1 MLQQTNTKTRFLNDL
16 FWSNLILILIFIFN
30 PTDTAAEE
38 TTNSKLKTFWM
49 GVIQN
54 PSDPQINIQYGVEAE
69 KSGYYG
75 RAIAAYRRA
84 LNTDPK
90 NDTAIQKLN
99 HLLNLNKP
107 NELSG
112 TLIVSSSYRSNAS
125 QARTAAKSD
134 KTISNTFVLS
144 DDRSL
149 FGNRWK
155 TTLINF
161 ADAHSDL
168 RDSDIIY
175 TSINSGPYVEHPDGK
190 KSTFGFNIENTVID
204 QKTDSYS
211 LGVSGSFSLVKKFQS
226 NLDYTV
232 KYIKGY
238 SEGSISYFNSSV
250 STAFNINKGILK
262 SGDSFD
268 LNPSVSLN
276 INKKGFNS
284 SGSRDRLTNISS
296 TFNYTFPLT
305 RHQSFDVF
313 YNPTFIHYFKHRKSD
328 PQNRMDLTQ
337 EVGLS
342 YNINLFDNVT
352 FTATYVCER
361 NLSNFSEFNYLDHL
375 ISTSLI
381 TTF

>member
-1 MLQQTNTKTRFLNDL
+1 
-16 FWSNLILILIFIFN
+16 
-30 PTDTAAEE
+30 
-38 TTNSKLKTFWM
+38 M

-175 TSINSGPYVEHPDGK
+175 TSINSGP
-190 KSTFGFNIENTVID
+190 
-204 QKTDSYS
+204 
-211 LGVSGSFSLVKKFQS
+211 
-226 NLDYTV
+226 
-232 KYIKGY
+232 
-238 SEGSISYFNSSV
+238 
-250 STAFNINKGILK
+250 
-262 SGDSFD
+262 
-268 LNPSVSLN
+268 
-276 INKKGFNS
+276 
-284 SGSRDRLTNISS
+284 
-296 TFNYTFPLT
+296 
-305 RHQSFDVF
+305 
-313 YNPTFIHYFKHRKSD
+313 
-328 PQNRMDLTQ
+328 
-337 EVGLS
+337 
-342 YNINLFDNVT
+342 
-352 FTATYVCER
+352 
-361 NLSNFSEFNYLDHL
+361 
-375 ISTSLI
+375 
-381 TTF
+381 